1 MKTTYAKRLI
11 SSIAA
16 VVLVLTAGLSI
27 AADEEPTG
35 TITLKETEISVILGG
50 NWGHGTLNFDDEPH
64 MFHMG
69 GGKLGGLGMTV
80 SDITGD
86 VYGLTDLEDFA
97 GMYFTAEAGAT
108 MVKGGSGTWVK
119 NSNGVSIHMKVKSEG
134 AALSIGVGGIKI
146 SLSD

>member
-1 MKTTYAKRLI
+1 
-11 SSIAA
+11 
-16 VVLVLTAGLSI
+16 
-27 AADEEPTG
+27 
-35 TITLKETEISVILGG
+35 
-50 NWGHGTLNFDDEPH
+50 

-108 MVKGGSGTWVK
+108 MVKGGSGIWVK
-119 NSNGVSIHMKVKSEG
+119 KQQRCEHSHEG
-134 AALSIGVGGIKI
+134 QI
-146 SLSD
+146 